1 MPKRLGNTQIPS
13 AAGLSDIIN
22 LKQHKQYV
30 EQDIFPSPD
39 NDVLSGLRFD
49 GSSYL
54 SRPFTGGNQLIHT
67 ISMWVKRATLTPSNH
82 TDALFSAGA
91 PADTNRVFLI
101 SYESSQ
107 RLNTWGFSPDAFNLR
122 YQRRTSSVYRDLSAW
137 YHIVM
142 AIDYTNQTGNDRV
155 KLYVNGAQITSFDTQ
170 TTTDASSGTSAIGH
184 SYTYYIGRYAYASQ
198 PIIKDCYLA
207 NIHFIDGQ
215 ALDPSHFGYYNRSSR
230 QWKPKKYSGT
240 YGGNGFYL
248 PFNTNVYRYFNGAA
262 SVNLSGS
269 PITTFPCTVS
279 CWVNLNDVGGTYGQ
293 IINLN
298 VGGTRASI
306 FYNYNDNGSFTGDQ
320 ASTFT
325 ICIGLQNHFSTENLR
340 TYPNSGWHHLAV
352 VFKSG
357 TNVTPDVYIDG
368 EFVSPTNRGLSHGG
382 TGVNAIGSNGSSAE
396 YLSGYITNVAYFD
409 NYTITQEE
417 VTEIFNSGLD
427 GDLTELSITQPN
439 SYLKLNE
446 KTGTTVAATLGTITG
461 TATNSMI
468 TNSLDFSGNHND
480 WTPIGFSGHDTVPD
494 SPTNNFASLNPLYE
508 VNTNVTY
515 SEGNLKHSCTS
526 STADIST
533 STLAVSAGKYYWEI
547 LFTSSNS
554 NSLFGIENRTENSG
568 YGGTRSGWRSSGSL
582 DNLTG
587 SVSSGWSSNNV
598 LGVLL
603 NLDNGEVTFYE
614 NNLSKGTL
622 TIVNWVA
629 GSQYLAWVG
638 NDSSTLVANFGQ
650 DPTFAGTKSPTTTY
664 TDANGIGSFYYQPPN
679 GALALCT
686 ANLSRSVI
694 EDPADYFK
702 AVKYVG
708 DYSSPATISVGFNPD
723 LVWIK
728 QRTPYASQSH
738 CIYDSVRGVSK
749 RLYSD
754 STSQEITPDG
764 NGGVTN
770 FSDNNGFELTRPTNQ
785 AFEGYDSS
793 MQMIAWCWKAGGNSN
808 TFNINGTGYSTYSAL
823 QTDNTSLPA
832 ITSGMITPSGMS
844 INTDA
849 GFSIVKYTGNAT
861 AGASVVHG
869 LGQKPDCIIVKRLT
883 GTVMNWGVYHQS
895 LASNE
900 ILQLDVPDD
909 VYADSGVFNGTQPT
923 SSVFYLGETTAI
935 DNASADYIAY
945 CWHSVEGYSK
955 FGSYTGNGSSDGPFV
970 YTGFRPAFVMIKNT
984 NTNTSNWYMFDSA
997 RNTYNVTNR
1006 ILFPNGNDAES
1017 TNNLWDFTSNGFKLR
1032 STDGGANL
1040 SGHTII
1046 YMAFAEQPFNYAN
1059 AR

>member
-1 MPKRLGNTQIPS
+1 M
-13 AAGLSDIIN
+13 A
-22 LKQHKQYV
+22 
-30 EQDIFPSPD
+30 
-39 NDVLSGLRFD
+39 
-49 GSSYL
+49 
-54 SRPFTGGNQLIHT
+54 
-67 ISMWVKRATLTPSNH
+67 
-82 TDALFSAGA
+82 FSAH
-91 PADTNRVFLI
+91 D
-101 SYESSQ
+101 
-107 RLNTWGFSPDAFNLR
+107 
-122 YQRRTSSVYRDLSAW
+122 
-137 YHIVM
+137 IV
-142 AIDYTNQTGNDRV
+142 
-155 KLYVNGAQITSFDTQ
+155 S
-170 TTTDASSGTSAIGH
+170 
-184 SYTYYIGRYAYASQ
+184 
-198 PIIKDCYLA
+198 
-207 NIHFIDGQ
+207 
-215 ALDPSHFGYYNRSSR
+215 
-230 QWKPKKYSGT
+230 
-240 YGGNGFYL
+240 
-248 PFNTNVYRYFNGAA
+248 
-262 SVNLSGS
+262 
-269 PITTFPCTVS
+269 
-279 CWVNLNDVGGTYGQ
+279 
-293 IINLN
+293 
-298 VGGTRASI
+298 
-306 FYNYNDNGSFTGDQ
+306 
-320 ASTFT
+320 
-325 ICIGLQNHFSTENLR
+325 
-340 TYPNSGWHHLAV
+340 
-352 VFKSG
+352 
-357 TNVTPDVYIDG
+357 
-368 EFVSPTNRGLSHGG
+368 
-382 TGVNAIGSNGSSAE
+382 
-396 YLSGYITNVAYFD
+396 
-409 NYTITQEE
+409 
-417 VTEIFNSGLD
+417 
-427 GDLTELSITQPN
+427 
-439 SYLKLNE
+439 
-446 KTGTTVAATLGTITG
+446 
-461 TATNSMI
+461 
-468 TNSLDFSGNHND
+468 
-480 WTPIGFSGHDTVPD
+480 D
-494 SPTNNFASLNPLYE
+494 SPTNNFATFNPLDIGTSDE
-508 VNTNVTY
+508 VFREGNTFRRSGDTYSSYDIGKTNFIIPKTGKWYAEFCVVGQRATDPPTSYFGILKSTAIPAGDSPHPDNGYFFAKGTNNNTPDKYDGITPSYSTMSDSISTPLGFIAQVFFDADNNKIWFGLNNTWLESGNPSAGTGHIYTTSTAYDWVFSAGRNTNDGGRW
-515 SEGNLKHSCTS
+515 SE
-526 STADIST
+526 
-533 STLAVSAGKYYWEI
+533 
-547 LFTSSNS
+547 
-554 NSLFGIENRTENSG
+554 
-568 YGGTRSGWRSSGSL
+568 
-582 DNLTG
+582 
-587 SVSSGWSSNNV
+587 
-598 LGVLL
+598 
-603 NLDNGEVTFYE
+603 
-614 NNLSKGTL
+614 
-622 TIVNWVA
+622 VA
-629 GSQYLAWVG
+629 C
-638 NDSSTLVANFGQ
+638 NFGQ
-650 DPTFAGTKSPTTTY
+650 DPTFGGNKTPSGGTNSDGSYPDKSTS
-664 TDANGIGSFYYQPPN
+664 GIGGFFYEPPA

-686 ANLSRSVI
+686 ANLPEMTSTV
-694 EDPADYFK
+694 DDDVPKDYFK

-754 STSQEITPDG
+754 SDSQEITPDG

-955 FGSYTGNGSSDGPFV
+955 FGSYIGNGSSDGPFV